1 MKADNHL
8 VHWRGFVVFLLL
20 LSLLVS
26 ACGPEPTPLPTNT
39 PPPPTD
45 TPVPPTDTP
54 LPTSTPTPT
63 PTPTPEPLDPS
74 GLVPPEDLD
83 SYLFTEEILWEG
95 TAPDGSEASLETATI
110 IEYVREPMAMHL
122 GVTSNQPEVI
132 MALEL
137 MGTEG
142 DTMDMYVIEDSIY
155 MAVFGSWMQV
165 SLDAPESMMDLGE
178 MPFNPE
184 DISFGGTYTMTQWL
198 EQAEYEGEE
207 TYNGL
212 EVVHYRF
219 DETAFD
225 LDLLPAGMDVLE
237 ASGNLYVTV
246 EDGYLVHMDLTLDG
260 TNLDLSTEAVEPT
273 LAEGSLEYTADLS
286 SINEPITVELPEEV
300 VEATRLPEDIPLP
313 DDATQW
319 MAFDMMGIHAFIF
332 ASDSPAADVAD
343 FYRTEM
349 PENGWTESQAS
360 EDAGAYAFT
369 YVQEDRSIEVE
380 IETDAE
386 LDKTL
391 LYIVPGV
398 EDTALQPVASVEA
411 GIVADSFMLALQ
423 TADYAAAYDLC
434 APDLQ
439 AEFGSAED
447 LGVWMQ
453 EYGVEPLDW
462 TFTSED
468 QVDDMY
474 QFLGTAL
481 FAEDL
486 EADLEVTLIWVD
498 DEWLVA
504 GFHVGGTQEEEV
516 YATGN
521 AFLTALKDEDYE
533 QAYALFVPELHQ
545 QIGDVADLESMIQDN
560 MAQPDEWEW
569 TSFNTSTGEGG
580 VQTASLEGSLAYLEG
595 REGAVTL
602 TLVKIG
608 EEWKLTSFNLTW

>member
-1 MKADNHL
+1 MKADNRL
-8 VHWRGFVVFLLL
+8 VNWRSCAVFLLL

-26 ACGPEPTPLPTNT
+26 ACGPEPTPTPLPPTHT

-54 LPTSTPTPT
+54 VPTPT

-74 GLVPPEDLD
+74 SLVPPEDLE

-95 TAPDGSEASLETATI
+95 TAPDGSEASFQTSTI
-110 IEYVREPMAMHL
+110 IEYVREPMAMHI
-122 GVTSNQPEVI
+122 GVTSNQPEIV

-137 MGTEG
+137 VGTEG
-142 DTMDMYVIEDSIY
+142 DTMDMYVIEGSMY
-155 MAVFGSWMQV
+155 VSVLGSWMQV
-165 SLDAPESMMDLGE
+165 SLDAPESMMDISE

-184 DISFGGTYTMTQWL
+184 DISFGGAYTMTQWL

-219 DETAFD
+219 DETAFA
-225 LDLLPAGMDVLE
+225 LDLLPAGMEVEE
-237 ASGNLYVTV
+237 ASGDLYVAV
-246 EDGYLVHMDLTLDG
+246 EGGYLVHMDLTLSG
-260 TNLDLSTEAVEPT
+260 SNLGLSAEAVEPT

-300 VEATRLPEDIPLP
+300 VQATRLPEDIPLP

-319 MAFDMMGIHAFIF
+319 MAFDMMGINAFVF
-332 ASDSPAADVAD
+332 ASDNPAADVAD

-360 EDAGAYAFT
+360 EDAGTYAFT
-369 YVQEDRSIEVE
+369 YVQEDRSVEVE
-380 IETDAE
+380 IGTDAD
-386 LDKTL
+386 LGKTVI
-391 LYIVPGV
+391 YIVPGV
-398 EDTALQPVASVEA
+398 EDAALQDLAAVAA
-411 GIVADSFMLALQ
+411 GIVADGFMLALQ
-423 TADYAAAYDLC
+423 EADYATAYELC

-439 AEFGSAED
+439 AVFGSAED
-447 LGVWMQ
+447 LGAWMQ
-453 EYGVEPLDW
+453 DNGIEPLDW
-462 TFTSED
+462 TFTSENP
-468 QVDDMY
+468 VDDMY

-481 FAEDL
+481 FAGDL
-486 EADLEVTLIWVD
+486 ETDLEVTLIQVD
-498 DEWLVA
+498 GDWLVA
-504 GFHVGGTQEEEV
+504 GFHVGSTQEV
-516 YATGN
+516 YAIGD
-521 AFLTALKDEDYE
+521 AFLTALKEEDYD
-533 QAYALFVPELHQ
+533 QAYAFFVPELQQ
-545 QIGDVADLESMIQDN
+545 QIGDVADLQSMIQDN
-560 MAQPDEWEW
+560 MAQPDEWAW
-569 TSFNTSTGEGG
+569 TSFKQSTGEGG
-580 VQTASLEGSLAYLEG
+580 VQTASLEGSLTYLDE